1 MIRRW
6 HRFLS
11 SILMTIGLGW
21 VVYLFAYSIENS
33 VVLLPENWQW
43 LILATLFLT
52 ASLATNV
59 LIFHFFLNMQTP
71 VPLISSAKLH
81 LVGQLLRYL
90 PGRVWG
96 VVYQISVTRD
106 SLSAPNIIRANLDVM
121 AFMLLG
127 SILVVSIVAGNKLG
141 WPIWLLSLT
150 ASSIVLSVAVLFSGS
165 ANKILKIA
173 ASRFTYKIA
182 NLLSALAQT
191 KFDIFALIKVFIC
204 FFGGWTFYF
213 LAWSLIGMAYPI
225 YANVDF
231 IFLCSIYTLASII
244 GIVSAIT
251 PAGLG
256 VRELAFIVLASS
268 SAQNDVIAFLAI
280 FGRIWLLFT
289 EIMIITI
296 FFGFLFLA
304 GNEK

>member
-1 MIRRW
+1 
-6 HRFLS
+6 
-11 SILMTIGLGW
+11 MTIGLGW
-21 VVYLFAYSIENS
+21 VVYLFASSIENS
-33 VVLLPENWQW
+33 AVLLPENWQW

-52 ASLATNV
+52 ASLTTNI
-59 LIFHFFLNMQTP
+59 LIFHLFLNMQTP

-90 PGRVWG
+90 PGRIWG
-96 VVYQISVTRD
+96 VVYQIGVTRD

-127 SILVVSIVAGNKLG
+127 SILVVSIVVGNKLG

-150 ASSIVLSVAVLFSGS
+150 VMFSALSITVLFSG
-165 ANKILKIA
+165 AVNKILKIA
-173 ASRFTYKIA
+173 ASHLTYKIA

-191 KFDIFALIKVFIC
+191 KFDIFALMKVFIC
-204 FFGGWTFYF
+204 FFTGWILYF
-213 LAWSLIGMAYPI
+213 LAWNLIGIAYPI

-231 IFLCSIYTLASII
+231 VFLCSIYTLASII

-256 VRELAFIVLASS
+256 VRELAFIALASS
-268 SAQNDVIAFLAI
+268 SAQNNVIAFLAI
-280 FGRIWLLFT
+280 FGRVWLLFA
-289 EIMIITI
+289 EMMMITI

-304 GNEK
+304 RNEK